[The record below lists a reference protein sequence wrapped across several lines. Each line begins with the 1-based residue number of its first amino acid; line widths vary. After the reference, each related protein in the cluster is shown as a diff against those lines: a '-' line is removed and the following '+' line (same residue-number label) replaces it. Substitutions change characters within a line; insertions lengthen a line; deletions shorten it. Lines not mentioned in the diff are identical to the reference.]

1 MKKLA
6 TLILALMAFLPAF
19 AQGKYGS
26 GQDSVD
32 CVTNLNYYRQ
42 YLQQNDM
49 ADAISP
55 WRKAIAKCP
64 PTASQNMFID
74 GARLMRWA
82 YAQARDA
89 ARRTEILDSLVN
101 LYDVRAAAYP
111 KNAVTSMN
119 NKAIDMVNYKWRS
132 NEPEVLFNHLKRVVD
147 MVGSKTSPMVL
158 ATYMQTG
165 VDLYKNGLIEPEV
178 LMNTYTDIAGYIEAA
193 LAENTDE
200 KVVGQLVGA
209 KQDIENKL
217 GESGV
222 ASCDNLVALFTPRYE
237 ANPDDRAT
245 LNTIVKL
252 LGNSEC
258 LDSDLYLAAVEK
270 LHGIEPSAST
280 AYYLYKLYSSRDKN
294 DEAAATL
301 LDAIERCGDDMTK
314 AADYCFELGSFYFKK
329 QQKYAEAASAAKKA
343 ADLNP
348 KIAGKCYLLL
358 GTIWASVPCGG
369 NELEKRAK
377 YWVAVDYMNKA
388 ASADASL
395 ASEANELSSQYRR
408 YFPQQADAFMYDVQD
423 GNGYTVSCSGMRES
437 TTVRTLK

>member
-6 TLILALMAFLPAF
+6 TLILTLVAVLPAF

-49 ADAISP
+49 ADAITP

-64 PTASQNMFID
+64 PSASQNMFID
-74 GARLMRWA
+74 GCRLMRWA
-82 YAQARDA
+82 YTQAKDA
-89 ARRTEILDSLVN
+89 TRRAEILDSLVN
-101 LYDVRAAAYP
+101 LYDVRAQAYP
-111 KNAVTSMN
+111 KNAVTAMN
-119 NKAIDMVNYKWRS
+119 NKAIDMINYKWKS
-132 NEPEVLFNHLKRVVD
+132 NEPDVFFAELKKIVD
-147 MVGSKTSPMVL
+147 QVGAKSSPMVL
-158 ATYMQTG
+158 ANFMQSG
-165 VDLYKNGLIEPEV
+165 VDLYKNGLLDAES
-178 LMNTYTDIAGYIEAA
+178 LMNTYTDIAGYVDAA
-193 LAENTDE
+193 LAENAD
-200 KVVGQLVGA
+200 GQMVGA

-222 ASCDNLVALFTPRYE
+222 ASCDNLVGLFTPRYQ
-237 ANPDDRAT
+237 ANPDDKAT

-270 LHGIEPSAST
+270 LHGMEPSANT
-280 AYYLYKLYSSRDKN
+280 AYYLYKLYSSRDQN

-301 LDAIERCGDDMTK
+301 VDAIERCGDDMNK

-343 ADLNP
+343 IDLNP
-348 KIAGKCYLLL
+348 KLAGKCYLLL
-358 GTIWASVPCGG
+358 GTIWASAPCGG

-377 YWVAVDYMNKA
+377 YWVAVDFMTKA
-388 ASADASL
+388 READASL
-395 ASEANELSSQYRR
+395 AEEANELAGQYRR

-423 GNGYTVSCSGMRES
+423 GNSYTVSCSGMRES

>member
-6 TLILALMAFLPAF
+6 TLFLALMAFFPAL
-19 AQGKYGS
+19 AQGKYGT

-32 CVTNLNYYRQ
+32 CVQNLNYYKQ
-42 YLQQNDM
+42 YYDQKDM
-49 ADAISP
+49 ADAITP

-64 PTASQNMFID
+64 PTASQNMFIH
-74 GARLMRWA
+74 GAAIMKWA
-82 YAQARDA
+82 YTQAKDA
-89 ARRTEILDSLVN
+89 NRKAEILDSLIN
-101 LYDVRAAAYP
+101 LYDVRANAYP
-111 KNAVTSMN
+111 KNAVTAMN
-119 NKAIDMVNYKWRS
+119 NKAIDMINYKWRS
-132 NEPEVLFNHLKRVVD
+132 NEPDVFFKEMHRIVHH
-147 MVGSKTSPMVL
+147 VGPKSSPMVL
-158 ATYMQTG
+158 ANFMQSG
-165 VDLYKNGLIEPEV
+165 VDLYKNGLLDAES
-178 LMNTYTDIAGYIEAA
+178 LMNTYTDIAGYVDEA
-193 LAENTDE
+193 LAENAD
-200 KVVGQLVGA
+200 GQMVGA
-209 KQDIENKL
+209 KQDIEEMF
-217 GESGV
+217 GASGV
-222 ASCDNLVALFTPRYE
+222 ASCDNLVALFTPRYQ
-237 ANPDDRAT
+237 ANPDDKAT

-258 LDSDLYLAAVEK
+258 LDSDLYLSAVEK
-270 LHGIEPSAST
+270 LHGMEPTANT

-301 LDAIERCGDDMTK
+301 VDAIERCGDDEIK

-388 ASADASL
+388 READASL
-395 ASEANELSSQYRR
+395 ANEANELSAQYRR

-423 GNGYTVSCSGMRES
+423 GNGYTVSCGGMRES

>member
-1 MKKLA
+1 MKKVA
-6 TLILALMAFLPAF
+6 TLILALVAALPML

-32 CVTNLNYYRQ
+32 CVVNLSYYKE
-42 YLQQNDM
+42 YLKQNDM
-49 ADAISP
+49 ANAISP
-55 WRKAIAKCP
+55 WRKAIAVCP
-64 PTASQNMFID
+64 PSASQNMFID
-74 GARLMRWA
+74 GCRLMRWEFT
-82 YAQARDA
+82 QSKDA
-89 ARRTEILDSLVN
+89 ARRAEVLDSLLM
-101 LYDVRAAAYP
+101 LYDVRAEAYP
-111 KNAVTSMN
+111 KNAETAMN
-119 NKAIDMVNYKWRS
+119 NKAIDMVNYKWKS
-132 NEPEVLFNHLKRVVD
+132 DKPDELFAAMKKIVDRV
-147 MVGSKTSPMVL
+147 GPKTSPMVL
-158 ATYMQTG
+158 ASYMQTG
-165 VDLYKNGLIEPEV
+165 VDLYKNGLLEPES
-178 LMNTYTDIAGYIEAA
+178 LMNTYTDIAGYIESA
-193 LAENTDE
+193 LAENPD
-200 KVVGQLVGA
+200 GQMVGA

-222 ASCDNLVALFTPRYE
+222 ASCDNLVALFTPRYQ
-237 ANPDDRAT
+237 ANPDDKAT

-294 DEAAATL
+294 EEAAATL
-301 LDAIERCGDDMTK
+301 VDAIERCGDDVTK

-343 ADLNP
+343 VDLNP
-348 KIAGKCYLLL
+348 KLAGKCYMLL
-358 GTIWASVPCGG
+358 GTIWASIPCGG
-369 NELEKRAK
+369 NELERRAK
-377 YWVAVDYMNKA
+377 YWVAVDYMSKA

-395 ASEANELSSQYRR
+395 ASEANELAGQYRR

-423 GNGYTVSCSGMRES
+423 GNAYTAGCGGLRET